1 MICSLVLVKIY
12 DYFFNFYLQIHVD
25 EKNEVIFYDM
35 THSSDNNFYDGV
47 FQRKE
52 RVMLH
57 V

>member
-1 MICSLVLVKIY
+1 MIIFSISIY
-12 DYFFNFYLQIHVD
+12 KYIYVD